1 MKATLINQADTAL
14 DTEEQEIL
22 DAFEQDV
29 IVPVSASKAQRAA
42 AKTIANR
49 TLKRDERI
57 NIRLSSMDLGALKSK
72 AGELG
77 MPYQTLV
84 SAVLHQYVTGR
95 LVPSASAAVL

>member
-1 MKATLINQADTAL
+1 MKVLLNNRADTAL
-14 DTEEQEIL
+14 DAEEQEIL
-22 DAFEQDV
+22 DAFDRDE
-29 IVPVSASKAQRAA
+29 IVPVNATQAQRAA
-42 AKTIANR
+42 AKAIANK

-95 LVPSASAAVL
+95 LAPSASTAVL